1 MVPGGGKCHQEGEI
15 WHQEGKYGTR
25 RGNMAPE
32 GGKWYQEGETC
43 TTKMLKML
51 FNILTIQLGPPKN
64 YTTCLSVSTSS
75 YLQLH

>member
-1 MVPGGGKCHQEGEI
+1 MVPGGEI
-15 WHQEGKYGTR
+15 WHQKGGNNYGTRSQEGKYGTR
-25 RGNMAPE
+25 RGE
-32 GGKWYQEGETC
+32 IWHQEGETC